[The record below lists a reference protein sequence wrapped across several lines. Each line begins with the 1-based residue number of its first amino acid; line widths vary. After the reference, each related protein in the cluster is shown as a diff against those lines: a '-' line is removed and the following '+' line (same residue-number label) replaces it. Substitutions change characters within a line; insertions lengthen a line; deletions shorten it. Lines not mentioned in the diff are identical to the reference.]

1 MPIYITIYAQ
11 LYVFLNL
18 GFLIDFNY
26 PFLHGMN
33 MDLIRVSITNKVR
46 VCNNALKNN
55 SIRVVLLSQSA
66 D

>member
-1 MPIYITIYAQ
+1 MPTYITIYAQ
-11 LYVFLNL
+11 LYLFLNL
-18 GFLIDFNY
+18 GFSIDFNY